1 MSGSLKK
8 ASYFPSLPLF
18 KGLFL
23 LSRVMGTGSRFR
35 KSELPAQGHRD
46 CLTIISFSVL
56 ILSYNLL
63 VCFSKIKLS
72 RKRVNWAL
80 RAGPGWGQA
89 SSRLGCWLGC
99 VCVSVWNCSGCRAT
113 WAARSQGCS
122 WPRVGLQGT
131 DLRKWNQAARGDRVQ
146 ALPSG
151 CVLQMSKGKEK
162 KLPDTSKK
170 INRLECFGFLK
181 IDFIFFSVQL
191 GRLEN

>member
-35 KSELPAQGHRD
+35 KSELPAQGHQD
-46 CLTIISFSVL
+46 CLTIISFSVF

-63 VCFSKIKLS
+63 GCFSKIKLS

-89 SSRLGCWLGC
+89 SSRPGCWLGG
-99 VCVSVWNCSGCRAT
+99 VCVSVRNCWGRRAT
-113 WAARSQGCS
+113 WAAWSQGCRGCS
-122 WPRVGLQGT
+122 WPCVGLQGT

-151 CVLQMSKGKEK
+151 CVLQMSKGREK
-162 KLPDTSKK
+162 KCPDTSKK
-170 INRLECFGFLK
+170 INRLDCFGFFWKL
-181 IDFIFFSVQL
+181 ILFFFL
-191 GRLEN
+191 YN